1 MKKILFTAV
10 FTAFLTYG
18 YSQYLLPVKIS
29 TNPDSIEIAVTGAFS
44 ADGGSNGFIESLTS
58 KTDFGYA
65 VNFLVNEPKFNKRG
79 KKIVYKQF
87 IVNINPLIIDW
98 DPFMWNTLVKHP
110 IDSFNVQKLPFSDNS
125 LLHIGFRS
133 NSIVQTEIGSSDK
146 RVMHS
151 FWVDMFWTPYSF
163 ESDSKDLRFQTFNI
177 NAGYQYNFYKTNVP
191 RIGTFLF
198 GFSPQIC
205 FTGVNESQEY
215 QDSFKEA
222 INTNQ
227 AYDYSG
233 QTYVGPG
240 AKIVIQMN
248 NLNIFVE
255 GRQYY
260 GIEDDYSGDKFSDE
274 PVIIVGA
281 YANLKFI
288 TRGPKKKTNS
298 SNKNNGGWR

>member
-125 LLHIGFRS
+125 LLHIGFR
-133 NSIVQTEIGSSDK
+133 
-146 RVMHS
+146 
-151 FWVDMFWTPYSF
+151 
-163 ESDSKDLRFQTFNI
+163 
-177 NAGYQYNFYKTNVP
+177 
-191 RIGTFLF
+191 
-198 GFSPQIC
+198 
-205 FTGVNESQEY
+205 
-215 QDSFKEA
+215 
-222 INTNQ
+222 
-227 AYDYSG
+227 
-233 QTYVGPG
+233 
-240 AKIVIQMN
+240 
-248 NLNIFVE
+248 
-255 GRQYY
+255 
-260 GIEDDYSGDKFSDE
+260 
-274 PVIIVGA
+274 
-281 YANLKFI
+281 
-288 TRGPKKKTNS
+288 
-298 SNKNNGGWR
+298 